1 MIVPSQEIL
10 TKICNLDNVQ
20 VFNNEDHE
28 KLFPFLV
35 GTNKYFIPL
44 VFNVDV
50 KDEIQKI
57 NHQINYLSGFLN
69 SIDKKISNENFMN
82 NAPKKVVDMELKK
95 QTDTINK
102 IKSLKEQL
110 NSFNET
116 D

>member
-1 MIVPSQEIL
+1 MTWKVAKQIQ
-10 TKICNLDNVQ
+10 
-20 VFNNEDHE
+20 

-82 NAPKKVVDMELKK
+82 NAPKKVVEIDLKK
-95 QTDTINK
+95 QTDTINTVYYTHLKLTK
-102 IKSLKEQL
+102 IYYL
-110 NSFNET
+110 
-116 D
+116 